1 MALTLVLGGVRSG
14 KSARAERL
22 ITESSE
28 SFGSLVRYV
37 ATAPSPGD
45 DAEHAARIAAHRDRR
60 PATWTTVETQD
71 LRSLLAEGSAPTL
84 VDDLGAWLTARLDAA
99 GWQSGDA
106 TAADLDALV
115 AAVAAYSGELVIVSP
130 EVGLSVV
137 PATRAGRIFQDLLGA
152 LNSRIAAIADRVEL
166 VVAGIPVV
174 LDGAASASPAA
185 PAASGTPAT
194 APVTPAASAVATVP
208 AAVTAALAP
217 VELPPFEPGTDPLS
231 FPQLTPPDP
240 FVGREAR
247 DRHLELTKPA
257 GSLGRLEQLGEWISA
272 CQGVCPPKQFERAR
286 IVVFAGD
293 HGVAAGGVS
302 AYPPEV
308 TAQMVANFADG
319 GAAINVLARQ
329 AGATV
334 RVEDIAVAGDTREE
348 LSRNKIRRS
357 SGDIAVTDSMSDE
370 QTVAAIA
377 AGRRI
382 ADEEVDSGA
391 DLLILGDMG
400 IGNTTPAAVLV
411 GALTETEPVLVIG
424 RGTGIDDNAW
434 MRKAS
439 AIRDAMYRA
448 RPHTGNPKALLRSVA
463 GADLAAMA
471 GFLAQAA
478 VRRTPVILDGAV
490 VTAAALVAN
499 DLAPGAAAWW
509 VAGHLSPEPSHAL
522 ALRRLDLEPLLDLGL
537 RLGEGSGAALALP
550 LVRSAVA
557 TLGEMA
563 TFASAGVSQV

>member
-14 KSARAERL
+14 KSARAEHL
-22 ITESSE
+22 IA
-28 SFGSLVRYV
+28 GSGALVRYV
-37 ATAPSPGD
+37 ATAPRPDGD
-45 DAEHAARIAAHRDRR
+45 PDLTARVAAHRERR
-60 PATWTTVETQD
+60 PSSWSTVETQD
-71 LRSLLAEGSAPTL
+71 LRAVLAEGSVPTL
-84 VDDLGAWLTARLDAA
+84 IDDLGGWLAARLDAA
-99 GWQSGDA
+99 GWE
-106 TAADLDALV
+106 TPENVTADLDGLV
-115 AAVAAYSGELVIVSP
+115 AAAAAFPGELVIVSP

-137 PATRAGRIFQDLLGA
+137 PPTHAGRVFQDLLGT
-152 LNSRIAAIADRVEL
+152 LNARIAAIADRSEL
-166 VVAGIPVV
+166 VVAGIAVA
-174 LDGAASASPAA
+174 LAGASAAA
-185 PAASGTPAT
+185 PAPSGTAAPSLVKPVPEVPPA
-194 APVTPAASAVATVP
+194 PPIV
-208 AAVTAALAP
+208 
-217 VELPPFEPGTDPLS
+217 LPPFEPGADPLA
-231 FPQLTPPDP
+231 FPQLSPPDP

-247 DRHLELTKPA
+247 DRQLELTKPA
-257 GSLGRLEQLGEWISA
+257 GSLGRLEQLGEWIAA

-308 TAQMVANFADG
+308 TAQMVANFAAE
-319 GAAINVLARQ
+319 GAAINVLAAQ

-334 RVEDIAVAGDTREE
+334 RIEDIAVAGDTREE

-357 SGDIAVTDSMSDE
+357 SGDIAVADAMTDE
-370 QTVAAIA
+370 ETIAAIA

-391 DLLILGDMG
+391 DLLIAGDMG
-400 IGNTTPAAVLV
+400 IGNTTPAAVLI
-411 GALTETEPVLVIG
+411 GALTETEPVLVVG

-434 MRKAS
+434 MRKAA
-439 AIRDAMYRA
+439 AIRDGMYRA

-478 VRRTPVILDGAV
+478 VRRTPVILDGVV

-499 DLAPGAAAWW
+499 DLAPGAVSWW
-509 VAGHLSPEPSHAL
+509 VAGHRSPEPAHAL
-522 ALRRLDLEPLLDLGL
+522 ALHRLDLEPLLDLGL

-557 TLGEMA
+557 VLGEMA
-563 TFASAGVSQV
+563 TFDAAGVSGKAAD

>member
-14 KSARAERL
+14 KSARAEQL
-22 ITESSE
+22 IA
-28 SFGSLVRYV
+28 GSGALVRYV
-37 ATAPSPGD
+37 ATAPRPDGD
-45 DAEHAARIAAHRDRR
+45 PDLAARVAAHRDRR
-60 PATWTTVETQD
+60 PASWSTVETQD
-71 LRSLLAEGSAPTL
+71 LRAVLAEGSVPTL
-84 VDDLGAWLTARLDAA
+84 IDDLGGWLAARLDGA
-99 GWQSGDA
+99 GWETPENVQP
-106 TAADLDALV
+106 DLDGLV
-115 AAVAAYSGELVIVSP
+115 AAAAAFPGELVIVSP

-137 PATRAGRIFQDLLGA
+137 PATHAGRVFQDLLGG
-152 LNSRIAAIADRVEL
+152 LNARLAAIADRSEL
-166 VVAGIPVV
+166 VVAGIPVA
-174 LDGAASASPAA
+174 LSGAAATGTVSDGPPAASLVKPVPEVPAA
-185 PAASGTPAT
+185 PPI
-194 APVTPAASAVATVP
+194 V
-208 AAVTAALAP
+208 
-217 VELPPFEPGTDPLS
+217 LPPFEPGADPLA
-231 FPQLTPPDP
+231 FPQLSPPDP

-247 DRHLELTKPA
+247 DRQLELTKPA
-257 GSLGRLEQLGEWISA
+257 GSLGRLEQLGEWIAA
-272 CQGVCPPKQFERAR
+272 CQGVCPPQQFERAR

-308 TAQMVANFADG
+308 TAQMVANFAAD
-319 GAAINVLARQ
+319 GAAINVLAAQ

-334 RVEDIAVAGDTREE
+334 RIEDIAVAGDTRED

-357 SGDIAVTDSMSDE
+357 SGDIAVTDAMTDE
-370 QTVAAIA
+370 ETIAAIA

-391 DLLILGDMG
+391 DLLIAGDMG

-411 GALTETEPVLVIG
+411 GALTETEPVLVVG

-434 MRKAS
+434 MRKAA
-439 AIRDAMYRA
+439 AIRDGMYRA

-478 VRRTPVILDGAV
+478 VRRTPVILDGVV
-490 VTAAALVAN
+490 VTAAAMVAN
-499 DLAPGAAAWW
+499 DLAPGAVSWW
-509 VAGHLSPEPSHAL
+509 VAGHRSPEPAHAL

-550 LVRSAVA
+550 LIRSAVA
-557 TLGEMA
+557 VLGEMA
-563 TFASAGVSQV
+563 TFDAAGVSGKAAD

>member
-14 KSARAERL
+14 KSARAEQL
-22 ITESSE
+22 IT
-28 SFGSLVRYV
+28 GSGALVRYV
-37 ATAPSPGD
+37 ATAPYPDGD
-45 DAEHAARIAAHRDRR
+45 PDLTARVAAHRERR
-60 PATWTTVETQD
+60 PSSWSTVETQD
-71 LRSLLAEGSAPTL
+71 VRAVLTEGSVPTL
-84 VDDLGAWLTARLDAA
+84 IDDLGGWLAARLDAV
-99 GWQSGDA
+99 GWETPENVS
-106 TAADLDALV
+106 ADLDGLV
-115 AAVAAYSGELVIVSP
+115 AAVAAFPGELVIVSP

-137 PATRAGRIFQDLLGA
+137 PPTHAGRVFQDLLGT
-152 LNSRIAAIADRVEL
+152 LNARLAAIADRAEL
-166 VVAGIPVV
+166 VVAGIPVA
-174 LDGAASASPAA
+174 LAGASAAA
-185 PAASGTPAT
+185 PAAPGAPAPSLVK
-194 APVTPAASAVATVP
+194 PVPEVP
-208 AAVTAALAP
+208 AAPPIV
-217 VELPPFEPGTDPLS
+217 LPPFEPGADPLA
-231 FPQLTPPDP
+231 FPQLSPPDP

-247 DRHLELTKPA
+247 DRQLELTKPA
-257 GSLGRLEQLGEWISA
+257 GSLGRLEQLGAWISA

-308 TAQMVANFADG
+308 TAQMVANFAAD
-319 GAAINVLARQ
+319 GAAINVLAAQ

-334 RVEDIAVAGDTREE
+334 RVEDIAVAGDTRED

-357 SGDIAVTDSMSDE
+357 SGDIAVTDAMTDE
-370 QTVAAIA
+370 ETIAAIA

-391 DLLILGDMG
+391 DLLIAGDMG

-411 GALTETEPVLVIG
+411 GALTETEPALVVG

-434 MRKAS
+434 MRKAA

-448 RPHTGNPKALLRSVA
+448 RPHTGNPKALLRTVA

-478 VRRTPVILDGAV
+478 VRRTPVILDGVV

-499 DLAPGAAAWW
+499 DLAPGAVSWW
-509 VAGHLSPEPSHAL
+509 VAGHKSPEPAHAL

-537 RLGEGSGAALALP
+537 RLGEGSGATLALP

-557 TLGEMA
+557 VLGEMA
-563 TFASAGVSQV
+563 TFESAGVSQV

>member
-14 KSARAERL
+14 KSARAEQL
-22 ITESSE
+22 IGT
-28 SFGSLVRYV
+28 GPVRYV
-37 ATAPSPGD
+37 ATAPRPDGD
-45 DAEHAARIAAHRDRR
+45 PDLVARVAAHRERR
-60 PATWTTVETQD
+60 PDSWATVETQD
-71 LRSLLAEGSAPTL
+71 LRSVLSEGSAPTL
-84 VDDLGAWLTARLDAA
+84 VDDLGGWLAARLDAV
-99 GWQSGDA
+99 GWD
-106 TAADLDALV
+106 TPEKMTTELDGLV
-115 AAVAAYSGELVIVSP
+115 AAAAAYPGDLVLVSP

-137 PATRAGRIFQDLLGA
+137 PATHAGRVFQDLLGTVNA
-152 LNSRIAAIADRVEL
+152 RLAAIADRAEL
-166 VVAGIPVV
+166 VVAGIPVLLTGAALPGAV
-174 LDGAASASPAA
+174 PDGAPLPAAAPVAAPAPSGPAA
-185 PAASGTPAT
+185 PALP
-194 APVTPAASAVATVP
+194 
-208 AAVTAALAP
+208 P
-217 VELPPFEPGTDPLS
+217 VELPPFDPGTDPLA
-231 FPQLTPPDP
+231 FPQLSPPDP

-247 DRHLELTKPA
+247 DRQLELTKPA
-257 GSLGRLEQLGEWISA
+257 GSLGRVEQLGEWITA

-308 TAQMVANFADG
+308 TAQMVANIAAG
-319 GAAINVLARQ
+319 GAAINVLAAQ

-334 RVEDIAVAGDTREE
+334 RVEDIAVAGDTRED

-357 SGDIAVTDSMSDE
+357 SGDIATTDAMSDE
-370 QTVAAIA
+370 ETIAAIA

-382 ADEEVDSGA
+382 ADEEIDSGA
-391 DLLILGDMG
+391 DLLVLGDMG

-411 GALTETEPVLVIG
+411 GALTDTEPVLVVG

-434 MRKAS
+434 MRKAA
-439 AIRDAMYRA
+439 AIRDGMYRA
-448 RPHTGNPKALLRSVA
+448 RPHTGDPKALLRTVA

-478 VRRTPVILDGAV
+478 VRRTPVILDGVV

-499 DLAPGAAAWW
+499 DLAPGAASWW
-509 VAGHLSPEPSHAL
+509 TAGHLSPEPAHAL

-557 TLGEMA
+557 VLGEMA
-563 TFASAGVSQV
+563 TFDSAGVSGKSSD

>member
-14 KSARAERL
+14 KSARAEQL
-22 ITESSE
+22 IA
-28 SFGSLVRYV
+28 GSGALVRYV
-37 ATAPSPGD
+37 ATAPRPDGD
-45 DAEHAARIAAHRDRR
+45 PDLAARVAAHRDRR
-60 PATWTTVETQD
+60 PASWSTVETQD
-71 LRSLLAEGSAPTL
+71 LRAVLAEGSVPTL
-84 VDDLGAWLTARLDAA
+84 IDDLGGWLAARLDAA
-99 GWQSGDA
+99 GWETPENVQP
-106 TAADLDALV
+106 DLDGLV
-115 AAVAAYSGELVIVSP
+115 AAAAAFPGELVIVSP

-137 PATRAGRIFQDLLGA
+137 PATHAGRVFQDLLGT
-152 LNSRIAAIADRVEL
+152 LNGRLAAIADRAEL
-166 VVAGIPVV
+166 VVAGIPVA
-174 LDGAASASPAA
+174 LSGAAATGTVSDGA
-185 PAASGTPAT
+185 PAASLVK
-194 APVTPAASAVATVP
+194 PVPEVP
-208 AAVTAALAP
+208 AAPPIV
-217 VELPPFEPGTDPLS
+217 LPPFEPGADPLA
-231 FPQLTPPDP
+231 FPQLSPPDP

-247 DRHLELTKPA
+247 DRQLELTKPA
-257 GSLGRLEQLGEWISA
+257 GSLGRLEQLGEWIAA
-272 CQGVCPPKQFERAR
+272 CQGVCPPQQFERAR

-308 TAQMVANFADG
+308 TAQMVANFAAD
-319 GAAINVLARQ
+319 GAAINVLAAQ

-334 RVEDIAVAGDTREE
+334 RIEDIAVAGDTRED

-357 SGDIAVTDSMSDE
+357 SGDIAVTDAMTDE
-370 QTVAAIA
+370 ETIAAIA

-391 DLLILGDMG
+391 DLLIAGDMG

-411 GALTETEPVLVIG
+411 GARTETEPVLVVG

-434 MRKAS
+434 MRKAA
-439 AIRDAMYRA
+439 AIRDGMYRA

-478 VRRTPVILDGAV
+478 VRRTPVILDGVV

-499 DLAPGAAAWW
+499 DLAPGAVSWW
-509 VAGHLSPEPSHAL
+509 VAGHRSPEPAHAL

-550 LVRSAVA
+550 LIRSAVA
-557 TLGEMA
+557 VLGEMA
-563 TFASAGVSQV
+563 TFDAAGVSGKAAD

>member
-14 KSARAERL
+14 KSARAEQL
-22 ITESSE
+22 IGT
-28 SFGSLVRYV
+28 GPVRYI
-37 ATAPSPGD
+37 ATAPRPDGD
-45 DAEHAARIAAHRDRR
+45 PDLVARVAAHRERR
-60 PATWTTVETQD
+60 PASWATVETQD
-71 LRSLLAEGSAPTL
+71 LRSVLSEGSAPTL
-84 VDDLGAWLTARLDAA
+84 VDDLGGWLAARLDAV
-99 GWQSGDA
+99 GWD
-106 TAADLDALV
+106 TPEKMTTELDGLV
-115 AAVAAYSGELVIVSP
+115 AAAAAYPGDLVLVSP

-137 PATRAGRIFQDLLGA
+137 PATHAGRVFQDLLGTVNA
-152 LNSRIAAIADRVEL
+152 RLAAIADRAEL
-166 VVAGIPVV
+166 VVAGIPVP
-174 LDGAASASPAA
+174 LTSPAPDGAPVPGSAVPAA
-185 PAASGTPAT
+185 AGVAAAANLTKTPAT
-194 APVTPAASAVATVP
+194 PALP
-208 AAVTAALAP
+208 P
-217 VELPPFEPGTDPLS
+217 VELPPFDPGADPLA
-231 FPQLTPPDP
+231 FPQLSPPDP

-247 DRHLELTKPA
+247 DRQLELTKPA
-257 GSLGRLEQLGEWISA
+257 GSLGRIEHLGEWITA

-308 TAQMVANFADG
+308 TAQMVANIAAG
-319 GAAINVLARQ
+319 GAAINVLAAQ

-334 RVEDIAVAGDTREE
+334 RVEDIAVAGDTRED

-357 SGDIAVTDSMSDE
+357 SGDIAVNDAMSDE
-370 QTVAAIA
+370 ETIAAIA

-391 DLLILGDMG
+391 DLLVLGDMG

-411 GALTETEPVLVIG
+411 GALTDTEPVLVVG

-434 MRKAS
+434 MRKAA
-439 AIRDAMYRA
+439 AIRDGMYRA
-448 RPHTGNPKALLRSVA
+448 RPHTGNPKAVLRTVA

-478 VRRTPVILDGAV
+478 VRRTPVILDGVV

-499 DLAPGAAAWW
+499 DLAPGAASWW
-509 VAGHLSPEPSHAL
+509 TAGHLSPEPAHAL

-557 TLGEMA
+557 VLGEMA
-563 TFASAGVSQV
+563 TFDSAGVSGKSAD

>member
-14 KSARAERL
+14 KSARAEQL
-22 ITESSE
+22 IGT
-28 SFGSLVRYV
+28 GPVRYV
-37 ATAPSPGD
+37 ATAPRPDGD
-45 DAEHAARIAAHRDRR
+45 PDLVARVAAHRERR
-60 PATWTTVETQD
+60 PASCATVETQD
-71 LRSLLAEGSAPTL
+71 LRTVLSEGSAPTL
-84 VDDLGAWLTARLDAA
+84 VDDLGGWLAARLDAV
-99 GWQSGDA
+99 GWDTPEKM
-106 TAADLDALV
+106 TAELDGLV
-115 AAVAAYSGELVIVSP
+115 AAAAAYPGDLVLVSP

-137 PATRAGRIFQDLLGA
+137 PATHAGRVFQDLLGTVNA
-152 LNSRIAAIADRVEL
+152 RLAAIADRAEL
-166 VVAGIPVV
+166 VVAGIPVP
-174 LDGAASASPAA
+174 LTGAALPGSGPDGAPLPAAAPIVAPAPSRPAA
-185 PAASGTPAT
+185 PSLP
-194 APVTPAASAVATVP
+194 
-208 AAVTAALAP
+208 P
-217 VELPPFEPGTDPLS
+217 VELPPFDPDADPLA
-231 FPQLTPPDP
+231 FPTLSPPDP
-240 FVGREAR
+240 FIGREAR
-247 DRHLELTKPA
+247 DRQLELTKPA
-257 GSLGRLEQLGEWISA
+257 GSLGRLEQLGEWITA
-272 CQGVCPPKQFERAR
+272 CQGVCPPKQFDRAR

-308 TAQMVANFADG
+308 TAQMVANIAAG
-319 GAAINVLARQ
+319 GAAINVLAAQ

-334 RVEDIAVAGDTREE
+334 RVEDIAVAGDTRED

-357 SGDIAVTDSMSDE
+357 SGDIAVTDAMNDE
-370 QTVAAIA
+370 ETIAAIA

-391 DLLILGDMG
+391 DLLVLGDMG

-411 GALTETEPVLVIG
+411 GALTDTEPVLVVG

-434 MRKAS
+434 MRKAA
-439 AIRDAMYRA
+439 AIRDGMYRA
-448 RPHTGNPKALLRSVA
+448 RPHTGNPKALLRTVA

-478 VRRTPVILDGAV
+478 VRRTPVILDGVV

-499 DLAPGAAAWW
+499 DLAPGAASWW
-509 VAGHLSPEPSHAL
+509 TAGHLSPEPAHAL

-557 TLGEMA
+557 VLGEMA
-563 TFASAGVSQV
+563 TFDSAGVSGKSAD